1 VKIDELRRAKNQR
14 PFQPFQIVMA
24 DSQEPIRI
32 NHPDAI
38 AWGDQDNPRVAVVVS
53 RDGYQWLEVALITRI
68 MGEAPAGSVD
78 SNGAGGGG

>member
-38 AWGDQDNPRVAVVVS
+38 GWDPGDHPRVAFALS
-53 RDGYQWLEVALITRI
+53 GGKHHWIEVALITRI
-68 MGEAPAGSVD
+68 VADVPAPPAGS
-78 SNGAGGGG
+78 NGGE